1 MDILSFGSGA
11 PRARQPDHSSFSV
24 RVEPRQEAEGSCTS
38 HAVVVQFVAE
48 QAGPHSTSFALS
60 LPESEDASSVQVR
73 TQHLQSAIAEIL
85 QASWDVNAQKQALC
99 MDMVCA
105 CSCCW
110 KFCCAEI
117 FKPLCHLCSAVLGR
131 SEDAVHV
138 QMIVRVSATVMG
150 RHKGTPA
157 LRSSVHM
164 VGHADTR
171 SDTED
176 SMD

>member
-1 MDILSFGSGA
+1 
-11 PRARQPDHSSFSV
+11 
-24 RVEPRQEAEGSCTS
+24 
-38 HAVVVQFVAE
+38 
-48 QAGPHSTSFALS
+48 
-60 LPESEDASSVQVR
+60 
-73 TQHLQSAIAEIL
+73 
-85 QASWDVNAQKQALC
+85 

-105 CSCCW
+105 YNSCR

-117 FKPLCHLCSAVLGR
+117 LKPILLFVICSSGR

-157 LRSSVHM
+157 LKSSVHM
-164 VGHADTR
+164 VGHADTK

-176 SMD
+176 SLD